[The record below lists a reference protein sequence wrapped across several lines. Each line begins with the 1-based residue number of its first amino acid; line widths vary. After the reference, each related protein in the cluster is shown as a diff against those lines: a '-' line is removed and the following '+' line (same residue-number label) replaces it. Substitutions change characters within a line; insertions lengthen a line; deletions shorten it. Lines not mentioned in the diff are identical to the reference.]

1 MEHRQWAGNM
11 QNQLKF
17 MLKEDH
23 SHLLPQLL
31 EYKNSLD
38 KLHNT
43 KYGDYFPEFERLL
56 NEQ

>member
-1 MEHRQWAGNM
+1 M